1 MELYVFLSEEAP
13 VRIFDMS
20 DIVVAIILLPIMS
33 QKQKI
38 NCPFYFSNVPNISL
52 LNGVNGKEV
61 VEERKK
67 HLERICKCII
77 VILMCNYFYIYIY

>member
-1 MELYVFLSEEAP
+1 
-13 VRIFDMS
+13 MS

-33 QKQKI
+33 QKQTI

-61 VEERKK
+61 VEERKTLRK
-67 HLERICKCII
+67 D
-77 VILMCNYFYIYIY
+77 MQMYYSYINV